1 LPLPGKYYIEIM
13 GDSGNAKGLTGTWS
27 TDLLASRLQA
37 DRTQT
42 TGLKP
47 VNGKTT
53 RTLNTRMMRS
63 SQSAPSLKPASSLT
77 GLERSANLKSSKLL
91 TTDRSIVGPALL
103 AASSKKSIAHT
114 IQVEQDIDDSQ
125 SNNHDD
131 GVKSPTTASFLESLN
146 LTPKLHHEL
155 FHVPHT
161 FFYLEAKTAV
171 DTKAYDL
178 QLISQDK
185 VDKNQYY
192 TISKEG
198 ITLHR
203 SNDSE
208 FTSLSQWER
217 EYNLFHQISVIPF
230 FRQYRRWKVCSCSYV
245 HSSQFMIVHL

>member
-1 LPLPGKYYIEIM
+1 M
-13 GDSGNAKGLTGTWS
+13 
-27 TDLLASRLQA
+27 LASRLQA
-37 DRTQT
+37 DRAAPSV
-42 TGLKP
+42 K
-47 VNGKTT
+47 VANGKNT
-53 RTLNTRMMRS
+53 RTLNTRMRS

-77 GLERSANLKSSKLL
+77 GYEKSANLKSTKVLMA
-91 TTDRSIVGPALL
+91 DRSIVGPALL
-103 AASSKKSIAHT
+103 AATSSAKSISRT
-114 IQVEQDIDDSQ
+114 TQVLPNIEESQ
-125 SNNHDD
+125 SNNHEDSFKPSAA
-131 GVKSPTTASFLESLN
+131 VSFLESLN

-161 FFYLEAKTAV
+161 FFYLEAKRAV

-185 VDKNQYY
+185 VDKTQYY

-217 EYNLFHQISVIPF
+217 EYNLFHQISIIPF
-230 FRQYRRWKVCSCSYV
+230 FRQYRRWKVRSN
-245 HSSQFMIVHL
+245 